1 MSTCLIDVIWK
12 VTLQQYFSTHGWNLL
27 KFQALFMWN
36 MYNFHCIHFCELTY
50 IKLNIFSVEY
60 VLSSSV
66 GLTLCD
72 PMDCSPPGLSVHRF
86 ASRNTGMSCHF
97 PLVRIFKTQG
107 LNPCLLHE
115 QMDTLPL
122 SHLGNPHI
130 VKRSLQTDYSLCI

>member
-36 MYNFHCIHFCELTY
+36 MYIFHCIHFCELTY

-72 PMDCSPPGLSVHRF
+72 PMDYSPPGSSVYGD
-86 ASRNTGMSCHF
+86 SPGKNTGVGCHA
-97 PLVRIFKTQG
+97 LLQRIFWTQG
-107 LNPCLLHE
+107 LNPCLFYLLHW
-115 QMDTLPL
+115 QASSLPL
-122 SHLGNPHI
+122 ALPKVSVCFTHQ
-130 VKRSLQTDYSLCI
+130 RT